1 MSVIEGLLIFF
12 AILLLYFIMV
22 FTLHKRGILE
32 KHNISL
38 YGPALLIRTK
48 KGLNFLKKIAS
59 KRRFWK
65 AFGSFG
71 VVFCIVFMVLMVLLL
86 VWQAWAVLGF
96 TPEQKEALPG
106 PEIALVLP
114 GINPIL
120 PIEYI
125 GYILLALVVAVVV
138 HEFSH
143 GILVF
148 VGKLKVKS
156 LGILYLIVPIG
167 AFCEPDEEE
176 LKKAET
182 KKRMRVYAAGPLSNF
197 VVALVSI
204 MLFSFVFMS
213 AVQPVQSAEEGMVV
227 LKVYEDSP
235 VDKAGIGPGAVILSV
250 NDTNFSDFNTFEDR
264 VIKYIEIIN
273 KTNAND
279 TITITY
285 SYDDSSPITK
295 EIMLG
300 DRYNYTKNASYM
312 GKGHPGIY
320 SFINIEGDL
329 KILQNPLFE
338 KFPYG
343 FLFFYVIP
351 LTGYFQGY
359 NPIVSPFTDLFKIT
373 GPLGVL
379 PPVVFWMIINA
390 LYWIF
395 WLNLAVGLFNVLP
408 MVPLDGGFL
417 FNDSVGLSLK
427 RIKKNISDER
437 KEKIVRNI
445 STAVSLLILLAIIFP
460 FIIKYI

>member
-1 MSVIEGLLIFF
+1 MSIVEGLLIFF
-12 AILLLYFIMV
+12 TILLFYFIIV
-22 FTLHKRGILE
+22 FTLYKRGILE

-48 KGLNFLKKIAS
+48 KGVNFLKKIAS
-59 KRRFWK
+59 KSRFWK

-96 TPEQKEALPG
+96 TPEQRQAMPG

-120 PIEYI
+120 PIEYL
-125 GYILLALVVAVVV
+125 GYILLALIVAVVV

-204 MLFSFVFMS
+204 LLFSFVFMS
-213 AVQPVQSAEEGMVV
+213 AVQPVQSVEGGMVV
-227 LKVYEDSP
+227 LKVYDDSP
-235 VDKAGIGPGAVILSV
+235 ADKAGIGTGAVILAV
-250 NDTNFSDFNTFEDR
+250 NNTNFSDFNTFEKR
-264 VIKYIEIIN
+264 VEKYIEIMN
-273 KTNAND
+273 QTNAND
-279 TITITY
+279 TVTITY
-285 SYDDSSPITK
+285 SYGDSSSITK
-295 EIMLG
+295 EITLA
-300 DRYNYTKNASYM
+300 DRYNYSRNASYM

-320 SFINIEGDL
+320 SFINMSGDL

-338 KFPYG
+338 QFPYG

-379 PPVVFWMIINA
+379 PPVVFWIIINA

-417 FNDSVGLSLK
+417 FNDSVSLFLK

-437 KEKIVRNI
+437 KEKVVRNV
-445 STAVSLLILLAIIFP
+445 STVISLLILLAIIFP